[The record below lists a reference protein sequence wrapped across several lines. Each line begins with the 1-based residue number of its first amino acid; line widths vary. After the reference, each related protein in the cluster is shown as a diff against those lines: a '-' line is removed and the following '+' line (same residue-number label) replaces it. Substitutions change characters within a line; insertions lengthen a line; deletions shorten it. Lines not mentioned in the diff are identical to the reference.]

1 MTLYCNIH
9 LNQHRNF
16 ESQYI
21 KIIYAYSKHLTN
33 THIKSFTAL
42 ILRFKKRV
50 WITNNKMDNCFSDW
64 LGKHLWT
71 KFVNLLWNMK
81 RSMRAGYLCSWRIKR
96 EMYKQTWPYKIII
109 FDKSWN
115 AARKTFPK
123 NFDQFFSRILHIH
136 MPLLLLH
143 PFWFWVHNYIN
154 KSYILYRWYSL
165 MYPKNIIKILNI

>member
-1 MTLYCNIH
+1 MKT
-9 LNQHRNF
+9 
-16 ESQYI
+16 
-21 KIIYAYSKHLTN
+21 IYEDSKHLTN
-33 THIKSFTAL
+33 THIKSFAAL
-42 ILRFKKRV
+42 IIRFKKRV